1 MNKQENNDYVQVEVD
16 YHETILP
23 FGEQLRK
30 YRHRRNLNQTE
41 LGEILGMSKQ
51 AISRYELNDYIPK
64 MPLIIDYAEKLH
76 VTVAYLLG
84 LSDAEVPDEA
94 LLIDKRSK
102 SFYEIFANIVFIEL
116 GLTIEEI
123 AQTTGLSTFQI
134 QAILQDRISVAPLPI
149 ALRLSQTLNV
159 PLEVWCGE
167 KEYKPSELSL
177 CAYKVAKAF
186 MKASEKE
193 QATIQFILEI
203 DA

>member
-1 MNKQENNDYVQVEVD
+1 MDKQEIHDQVQID
-16 YHETILP
+16 MTFHKTILP

-30 YRHRRNLNQTE
+30 YRHRRNLSQTD
-41 LGEILGMSKQ
+41 LGDILGISKQ
-51 AISRYELNDYIPK
+51 AISRYELNDYVPK
-64 MPLIIDYAEKLH
+64 ITLIIEYAEKLH
-76 VTVAYLLG
+76 VTVDYLLG
-84 LSDAEVPDEA
+84 LCDAERPEEV
-94 LLIDKRSK
+94 LLINKKSK

-123 AQTTGLSTFQI
+123 AQTTGLSAFQI

>member
-64 MPLIIDYAEKLH
+64 IPLIIDYAEKLH
-76 VTVAYLLG
+76 VTVAFLLG
-84 LSDAEVPDEA
+84 LSDAERPEEV
-94 LLIDKRSK
+94 LLIDKKSK
-102 SFYEIFANIVFIEL
+102 SFYEIFANVVFLEL
-116 GLTIEEI
+116 GLTIEEV
-123 AQTTGLSTFQI
+123 ARTTGLSVFQI
-134 QAILQDRISVAPLPI
+134 QSILQERICVAPLPI
-149 ALRLSQTLNV
+149 ALRLSKTLNV
-159 PLEVWCGE
+159 PIEVWCGE
-167 KEYKPSELSL
+167 KEYKPSEFSL

-186 MKASEKE
+186 MKASKKE
-193 QATIQFILEI
+193 QSIIQFILGI
-203 DA
+203 ND